1 MPRFKAGETAYII
14 ENNHRIRQVIVKSYA
29 GGFYVVRF
37 TDRAAGIRLRENR
50 LYPSEDAAKA
60 ALPPQDPSKER
71 KNHWWDH

>member
-1 MPRFKAGETAYII
+1 MSRFKAGETAYII

-37 TDRAAGIRLRENR
+37 TDKDAGACLRESR

-60 ALPPQDPSKER
+60 ALPPLDLSKER
-71 KNHWWDH
+71 QNRWWDH